1 MAGTKF
7 SMLLDAKVRGKKQF
21 DDLGRSMAGLRDQ
34 AKKTNRATAAASIGF
49 GKLTSS
55 AILLVKAYAG
65 LKAVQFVFTKTA
77 ELETQ
82 TRSLKVLTGE
92 LGTAKKIISELQQFA
107 SVTPFTSSELIESA
121 KRLKAFGVDTEKLV
135 DTTQRLADV
144 SGATGARL
152 NEVATA
158 YGQIQAKGRL
168 QGEELLQLQERGI
181 ALQDELQKMYGMTGQ
196 EFSKALEKGQ
206 FSAEAVEVALK
217 NLTETG
223 GMYAD
228 GAIAQSDTLAGR
240 LSTLQDNIQR
250 LATNV
255 GKILTP
261 LFKWVIESAINVI
274 NKINEMANTASV
286 INKVGLKGGE
296 INRLMRQAEQ
306 EALEIA
312 KMRRDPDSY
321 HFLKEERMRDL
332 VKQVGFDRGILQ
344 PEIATVEGM
353 ETVEVPELLN
363 QNQPKTDEG
372 GKSQGRELIE
382 ISSQRLK
389 IEKQLL
395 QAQFDGDRALANTLQ
410 SELGLLDIAEK
421 KLGPNAELL
430 ALYKNEF
437 AYFDRE
443 RQIQEQ
449 QRQER
454 EQLVQLEEQYER
466 IRESIL
472 VKSGVITQK
481 EADYNQHMREGKRLR
496 EQLNGLV
503 GKTKI
508 TTEQIDALMRDY
520 PKLLEDATEKAFS
533 FQDALKEMH
542 DAATDLNGNLK
553 RLAVET
559 IGKMSDTLAD
569 FVATGKANFNDF
581 ARSVLQDL
589 SRIFMKF
596 AIFKTL
602 SVIPGMG
609 FLTGSAYGNAF
620 DRNGIVPFAR
630 GGVVNSPTMSLM
642 GEAGPEAILPLKRG
656 SDGRLG
662 VAANGAMGGMTINID
677 VDATGSPKTSG
688 NPGNA
693 KALGDAIGAAVQQEL
708 IKQKRPGGLLAA

>member
-286 INKVGLKGGE
+286 FNKVCL
-296 INRLMRQAEQ
+296 
-306 EALEIA
+306 
-312 KMRRDPDSY
+312 
-321 HFLKEERMRDL
+321 
-332 VKQVGFDRGILQ
+332 
-344 PEIATVEGM
+344 
-353 ETVEVPELLN
+353 
-363 QNQPKTDEG
+363 
-372 GKSQGRELIE
+372 
-382 ISSQRLK
+382 
-389 IEKQLL
+389 
-395 QAQFDGDRALANTLQ
+395 
-410 SELGLLDIAEK
+410 
-421 KLGPNAELL
+421 
-430 ALYKNEF
+430 
-437 AYFDRE
+437 
-443 RQIQEQ
+443 
-449 QRQER
+449 
-454 EQLVQLEEQYER
+454 
-466 IRESIL
+466 
-472 VKSGVITQK
+472 
-481 EADYNQHMREGKRLR
+481 
-496 EQLNGLV
+496 
-503 GKTKI
+503 
-508 TTEQIDALMRDY
+508 
-520 PKLLEDATEKAFS
+520 
-533 FQDALKEMH
+533 
-542 DAATDLNGNLK
+542 
-553 RLAVET
+553 
-559 IGKMSDTLAD
+559 
-569 FVATGKANFNDF
+569 
-581 ARSVLQDL
+581 
-589 SRIFMKF
+589 
-596 AIFKTL
+596 
-602 SVIPGMG
+602 
-609 FLTGSAYGNAF
+609 
-620 DRNGIVPFAR
+620 
-630 GGVVNSPTMSLM
+630 
-642 GEAGPEAILPLKRG
+642 
-656 SDGRLG
+656 
-662 VAANGAMGGMTINID
+662 
-677 VDATGSPKTSG
+677 
-688 NPGNA
+688 
-693 KALGDAIGAAVQQEL
+693 
-708 IKQKRPGGLLAA
+708 

>member
-630 GGVVNSPTMSLM
+630 GGVVSSPTMSLM